1 MAISGVND
9 SASRATRSVSASGEL
24 TRRQALAITSMPP
37 PTRTMDSEMPK
48 KLSSTLPA
56 TMATTSIRP
65 TLMATRLDSTVRV
78 EDDAPSVS
86 DRKMGAMAG
95 GLRKGSRVASAKRK
109 LPPNTRR

>member
-1 MAISGVND
+1 
-9 SASRATRSVSASGEL
+9 
-24 TRRQALAITSMPP
+24 
-37 PTRTMDSEMPK
+37 MPK

-95 GLRKGSRVASAKRK
+95 GLKGQQGRQREE